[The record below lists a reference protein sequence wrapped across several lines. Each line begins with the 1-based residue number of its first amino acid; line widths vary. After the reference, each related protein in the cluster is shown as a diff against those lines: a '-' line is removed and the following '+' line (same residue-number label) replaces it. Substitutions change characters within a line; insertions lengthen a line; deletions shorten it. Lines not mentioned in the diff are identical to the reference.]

1 MTSNV
6 IRDLLLAVPFRPFTV
21 HVAEGKNFRIEHPE
35 CVAILQSERMI
46 FINTKN
52 DDYEWVDVFL
62 VTRVESSAPQ
72 QTV

>member
-6 IRDLLLAVPFRPFTV
+6 IRDLIRAAPFQPFTL
-21 HVAEGKNFRIEHPE
+21 HVADGKSFRIEHPE
-35 CVAILQSERMI
+35 CVAVLQGGRMI
-46 FINTKN
+46 FINTKD

-62 VTRVESSAPQ
+62 TTRVESSAPQ